1 MKTTFAAWMWSLET
15 LARSYATVV
24 ALAAIVAL
32 WVYLLYRWL
41 GLPESSGLLLALAF
55 IWGLAQLFATVAVVG
70 GTADG
75 AAATAAAERSCL
87 GFRALWLGGGKKIGR
102 ALVFWLL
109 SGVVAWAF
117 GLLFAWVNDHSV
129 EVASFLTFHAEKP
142 VSYLLLE
149 SIFQFVEGLLW
160 IALGGFLLSFFLV
173 LLREGWR
180 GAGKR
185 AAKLLAGCT
194 YRAPFVTSLL
204 VVAICGG
211 AAYKLAH
218 WHPAV
223 AAGFRDYTQMT
234 VRLTVVALI
243 LAAGWL
249 LWLLA
254 LARLITPVPARAA
267 GGETAGS

>member
-1 MKTTFAAWMWSLET
+1 MWSLET

-41 GLPESSGLLLALAF
+41 GLPEPSVLLLILAACWALAQ
-55 IWGLAQLFATVAVVG
+55 ILATAAVLG
-70 GTADG
+70 GTVRG
-75 AAATAAAERSCL
+75 AAATAGAERSGL
-87 GFRALWLGGGKKIGR
+87 GFRALWLSDRGR
-102 ALVFWLL
+102 ILPVLAFCLL
-109 SGVVAWAF
+109 SGVVAWVV
-117 GLLFAWVNDHSV
+117 GSVFAWVNNHSV

-142 VSYLLLE
+142 VSYLLIE
-149 SIFQFVEGLLW
+149 SIFQFIEGLLW
-160 IALGGFLLSFFLV
+160 IALGGFLLSLFLV
-173 LLREGWR
+173 FLGDGWR
-180 GAGKR
+180 AAGKQAGR
-185 AAKLLAGCT
+185 LLAGCT

-211 AAYKLAH
+211 AAYKLAN

-234 VRLTVVALI
+234 VRLTLATVL

-254 LARLITPVPARAA
+254 LARLNTPAPARPAD
-267 GGETAGS
+267 GETAGS